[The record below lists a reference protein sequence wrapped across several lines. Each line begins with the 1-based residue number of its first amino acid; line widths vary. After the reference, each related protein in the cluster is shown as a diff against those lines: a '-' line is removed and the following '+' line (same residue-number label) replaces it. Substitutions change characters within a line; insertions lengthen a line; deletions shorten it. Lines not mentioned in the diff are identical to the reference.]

1 MNQFVKK
8 ASSKISK
15 MSDEQILGI
24 IDTQSAELRIRN
36 LALDNS
42 YIGYMLV
49 QNDGTVMY
57 MNRQAVLLVPSYRR
71 KKYTNTLVHKVIMD
85 DGLLSFIDACLGD
98 SKPAQSN
105 VFEFDDPGAG
115 KRYINCMTL
124 RPGDFEGVL
133 FTFSDVSYFH
143 RFKEEFRK
151 NESLAS
157 MTTMAA
163 GVAHE
168 IKNPLASI
176 SIYLQLLDRELSRNG
191 SVDKATADKY
201 LSVVKEEVDRI
212 NAIAVDF
219 LFAVKPMSVNLEKMS
234 LNDIVDNVA
243 KVVAPELDGKGISL
257 DLRLATSM
265 PNVMI
270 DPALMKQVVLNLVK
284 NAMQAMEGNAEK
296 SGDSC
301 AKEKRITITSYID
314 GEYAALG
321 VSDTGC
327 GMTEEQMEKIFEPY
341 FTTKSYGTGLGLTVL
356 FKIMKELSGD
366 VNVHSTLGVGS
377 EFIIRVP
384 IPKDE
389 RFRISFGSDS
399 SGSSDYSES
408 YVEACNEEVQP

>member
-15 MSDEQILGI
+15 LSDEQILGI
-24 IDTQSAELRIRN
+24 IDTQASELRLRN
-36 LALDNS
+36 LALENS

-49 QNDGTVMY
+49 QNDGTVVY
-57 MNRQAVLLVPSYRR
+57 MNRQAVLLIPSYKR
-71 KKYTNTLVHKVIMD
+71 KKYSNTAIRKVVLD
-85 DGLLSFIDACLGD
+85 DGLLAFMETCLID

-124 RPGDFEGVL
+124 RPKDFEGVL

-168 IKNPLASI
+168 IKNPLTSI
-176 SIYLQLLDRELSRNG
+176 SIYLQLLDRELEKKG
-191 SVDKATADKY
+191 SVDKETADKY
-201 LSVVKEEVDRI
+201 LSVVKEEVDRL
-212 NAIAVDF
+212 NSIAVDF
-219 LFAVKPMSVNLEKMS
+219 LFAVKPMSVNLEKMNI
-234 LNDIVDNVA
+234 NDIVDKVV
-243 KVVAPELDGKGISL
+243 KVVAPELKEKGIAL

-284 NAMQAMEGNAEK
+284 NAMQAMEICPTNACGK
-296 SGDSC
+296 A
-301 AKEKRITITSYID
+301 AKEKRIAMTSYID
-314 GEYAALG
+314 GEYVALS
-321 VSDTGC
+321 VADTGC

-341 FTTKSYGTGLGLTVL
+341 FTTKSNGTGLGLTVL

-366 VNVHSTLGVGS
+366 VNVHSTLGMGS
-377 EFIIRVP
+377 EFVIRVP

-389 RFRISFGSDS
+389 RFRISFGNDPSDS
-399 SGSSDYSES
+399 PSRSES
-408 YVEACNEEVQP
+408 YVEACNEEVL

>member
-8 ASSKISK
+8 ASSMISRL
-15 MSDEQILGI
+15 SDEQILGI
-24 IDTQSAELRIRN
+24 IDTQAAELRLRN

-49 QNDGTVMY
+49 QNDGTVVY
-57 MNRQAVLLVPSYRR
+57 MNRQAVLLLPSYKR
-71 KKYTNTLVHKVIMD
+71 KKYSNVALRKVVMD
-85 DGLLSFIDACLGD
+85 DALLSFMVSCLGD
-98 SKPAQSN
+98 CKPAQSN

-115 KRYINCMTL
+115 KKYINCMTL
-124 RPGDFEGVL
+124 RPKDFEGVL

-168 IKNPLASI
+168 IKNPLTSI
-176 SIYLQLLDRELSRNG
+176 SIYLQLLDRELEKRG
-191 SVDKATADKY
+191 SVDKNTADKF

-212 NAIAVDF
+212 NSIAVDF
-219 LFAVKPMSVNLEKMS
+219 LFAVKPMSVNLEKMNI
-234 LNDIVDNVA
+234 NDIVDKVV
-243 KVVAPELDGKGISL
+243 KVVAPELKEKGIAL

-284 NAMQAMEGNAEK
+284 NAMQAMEICPTNACGK
-296 SGDSC
+296 A
-301 AKEKRITITSYID
+301 AKEKRIAMTSYID
-314 GEYAALG
+314 GEYVALS
-321 VSDTGC
+321 VADTGC

-341 FTTKSYGTGLGLTVL
+341 FTTKSNGTGLGLTVL

-366 VNVHSTLGVGS
+366 VNVHSTLGMGS
-377 EFIIRVP
+377 EFVIRVP

-389 RFRISFGSDS
+389 RFRISFGNDPSDS
-399 SGSSDYSES
+399 PSHSES

>member
-8 ASSKISK
+8 ASSMISK
-15 MSDEQILGI
+15 LSDEQILGI
-24 IDTQSAELRIRN
+24 IDTQAAELRLRN

-49 QNDGTVMY
+49 QNDGTVVY
-57 MNRQAVLLVPSYRR
+57 MNRQAVLLVPSYKR
-71 KKYTNTLVHKVIMD
+71 KKYSNVALHKVVMD
-85 DGLLSFIDACLGD
+85 DALLSFIDSCLGD

-124 RPGDFEGVL
+124 RPKDFEGVL

-168 IKNPLASI
+168 IKNPLTSI
-176 SIYLQLLDRELSRNG
+176 SIYLQLLDRELAKKG
-191 SVDKATADKY
+191 SVDKDTADKY
-201 LSVVKEEVDRI
+201 LSVVKEEVDRL
-212 NAIAVDF
+212 NSIAVDF
-219 LFAVKPMSVNLEKMS
+219 LFAVKPMSVNLEKMNI
-234 LNDIVDNVA
+234 NDIVD
-243 KVVAPELDGKGISL
+243 KVVKVVDPELKGKGISL

-270 DPALMKQVVLNLVK
+270 DPSLMKQVVLNLVK
-284 NAMQAMEGNAEK
+284 NAMQAIEGNSDRNGNA
-296 SGDSC
+296 C
-301 AKEKRITITSYID
+301 TKEKHITITSYMD
-314 GEYAALG
+314 GEYAALS
-321 VSDTGC
+321 VADTGC

-341 FTTKSYGTGLGLTVL
+341 FTTKSNGTGLGLTVL
-356 FKIMKELSGD
+356 FKIMKALSGD
-366 VNVHSTLGVGS
+366 VNVHSTLGEGS

-389 RFRISFGSDS
+389 RFRISFGNDPSDTPN
-399 SGSSDYSES
+399 YTET
-408 YVEACNEEVQP
+408 YVETSNEEVQP

>member
-8 ASSKISK
+8 ASSMISRL
-15 MSDEQILGI
+15 SDEQILGI
-24 IDTQSAELRIRN
+24 IDTQAAELRLRN

-49 QNDGTVMY
+49 QNDGTVVY
-57 MNRQAVLLVPSYRR
+57 MNRQAVLLVPSYKR
-71 KKYTNTLVHKVIMD
+71 KKYSNVALHKVVMD
-85 DGLLSFIDACLGD
+85 DALLSFIDSCLGD
-98 SKPAQSN
+98 CKPAQSN
-105 VFEFDDPGAG
+105 VFEFEDPGAG

-124 RPGDFEGVL
+124 RPKDFEGVL

-168 IKNPLASI
+168 IKNPLTSI
-176 SIYLQLLDRELSRNG
+176 SIYLQLLDRELAKKG
-191 SVDKATADKY
+191 SVDKDTADKY
-201 LSVVKEEVDRI
+201 LSVVKEEVDRL
-212 NAIAVDF
+212 NSIAVDF
-219 LFAVKPMSVNLEKMS
+219 LFAVKPMSVNLEKMNM
-234 LNDIVDNVA
+234 NDIVD
-243 KVVAPELDGKGISL
+243 KVVKVVDPELKGKGISL

-270 DPALMKQVVLNLVK
+270 DPSLMKQVVLNLVK
-284 NAMQAMEGNAEK
+284 NAMQAMEGNSDRNGNA
-296 SGDSC
+296 C
-301 AKEKRITITSYID
+301 AKEKHITITSYID
-314 GEYAALG
+314 GEYAALS
-321 VSDTGC
+321 VADTGC

-341 FTTKSYGTGLGLTVL
+341 FTTKSNGTGLGLTVL
-356 FKIMKELSGD
+356 FKIMKALSGD
-366 VNVHSTLGVGS
+366 VNVHSTLGEGS

-389 RFRISFGSDS
+389 RFRISFGNDPSDPS
-399 SGSSDYSES
+399 NSET
-408 YVEACNEEVQP
+408 YVETFNEEVQP